1 MEQSEQRFIL
11 EPAAGRVVIRTTR
24 MEDEITSAGLIIPAR
39 SNDRPT
45 VGKVVASCAE
55 YEQDGEDYDPLYKP
69 GEIVIFGKWT
79 GTEIE
84 VGRDKFLLIR
94 ETDILARLVESDSD
108 AAVPITKV
116 KISPRHAE
124 EI

>member
-1 MEQSEQRFIL
+1 MAQDERFLL
-11 EPAAGRVVIRTTR
+11 EPMAGRLVVRTSR
-24 MEDEITSAGLIIPAR
+24 MEDEITASGLILPA
-39 SNDRPT
+39 SKADRPT
-45 VGKVVASCAE
+45 VGKVVAACAE
-55 YEQDGEDYDPLYKP
+55 YEQDGEDYEPLFKP
-69 GEIVIFGKWT
+69 GEVVVFGKWT

-94 ETDILARLVESDSD
+94 ETDILARMVASDSPN
-108 AAVPITKV
+108 AVPLTKV